1 MSLIVCKMPRA
12 GLGNQLFPLMKAVVL
27 QKLTGLPLIITHYHQ
42 LKLGPY
48 LRGEKSKRSYKG
60 YFRFQKNL
68 VAAWMDTVKLK
79 LHRGYTIVQDPLI
92 EEAAVPSN
100 HQCIYVYTT
109 LPHWEDH
116 FAELKDHRDMVV
128 NAFYE
133 MLSPRILKQLQH
145 KAAPCI
151 GVHIRMGDFRKP
163 GPGLDFS
170 TMGTIRTPESYFIDI
185 IQKTRQIAGKILPV
199 TVFTDGYRSDFAE
212 LFNLPAVSMAEN
224 NSDIVDMIL
233 MSKSRIIV
241 TSATSTYSYWA
252 GFLSE
257 AALIM
262 HPSHIHASI
271 RPASMMNTCYE
282 GPFDPANA
290 LLIKN
295 ITSINE

>member
-27 QKLTGLPLIITHYHQ
+27 QKLTGLPLIVTHYHQ
-42 LKLGPY
+42 LKFGPY
-48 LRGEKSKRSYKG
+48 LRREKSKRSYSG
-60 YFRFQKNL
+60 YFRFQKNI
-68 VAAWMDTVKLK
+68 VAAWIDIVKLK
-79 LHRGYTIVQDPLI
+79 LRSGYKIVQDPPLS
-92 EEAAVPSN
+92 EAAVSSGN
-100 HQCIYVYTT
+100 KYMYVYTT

-116 FAELKDHRDMVV
+116 FAELKDHRDIVV
-128 NAFYE
+128 RSFFE
-133 MLSPRILKQLQH
+133 MLSPGILQQLQN
-145 KAAPCI
+145 KTAPCI

-170 TMGTIRTPESYFIDI
+170 TMGTIRTPEFYFINI
-185 IQKTRQIAGKILPV
+185 IQKIRQIAGKILPV
-199 TVFTDGYRSDFAE
+199 TIFTDGYRSDFDE
-212 LFNLPAVSMAEN
+212 LFNLPAVTMAEN
-224 NSDIVDMIL
+224 NTDIVDMIL
-233 MSKSRIIV
+233 MSKSRVIV

-262 HPSHIHASI
+262 HPAHIHASI
-271 RPASMMNTCYE
+271 RPAGMMNSYYE
-282 GPFDPANA
+282 GSFDPDND